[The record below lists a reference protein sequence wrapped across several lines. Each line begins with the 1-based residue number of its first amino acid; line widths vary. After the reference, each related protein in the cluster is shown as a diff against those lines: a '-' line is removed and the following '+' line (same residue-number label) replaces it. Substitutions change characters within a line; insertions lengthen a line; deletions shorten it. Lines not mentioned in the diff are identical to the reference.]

1 MKTVKLLFINLLTT
15 VVLTEILLRLFGF
28 TALYKYAVVSN
39 PPNCIV
45 PSDKFGFQ
53 LNAGVYTI
61 TINDSLKYTATQAP
75 DPVITTRATSAAP
88 RPVASDSLIFLSG
101 CSFTYGMGVDDS
113 LAYPFLLQSRL
124 KNYNVINGAAPAYGT
139 LQTLLIIQELLE
151 NNIHPHLLAYNY
163 IDFHKER
170 NVLSRPFRQLLLEES
185 RMDDGS
191 KEQLRETARFPYGEF
206 QEGGGP
212 LIIKHMELNNRNLF
226 YSLRSWSALIN
237 QLEYAYS
244 HFTADNENADA
255 VTEAAILEIRK
266 LCKENN
272 INFIVAILKE
282 AEEGPSMKRF
292 CEQNDIPAVDISID
306 YTNPGYL
313 NQPFDG
319 HPNGKA
325 HALYAEKMYRYLTE
339 EKWVYRTTK

>member
-1 MKTVKLLFINLLTT
+1 MLGLLTWPRRRARRWLKRHLST
-15 VVLTEILLRLFGF
+15 CLVVASCSAGAQDQVGLRSTEPLEL
-28 TALYKYAVVSN
+28 
-39 PPNCIV
+39 
-45 PSDKFGFQ
+45 
-53 LNAGVYTI
+53 
-61 TINDSLKYTATQAP
+61 
-75 DPVITTRATSAAP
+75 DPVIE
-88 RPVASDSLIFLSG
+88 ASDVDTTWSARISVLAAIGPDYEGADAYRLRAVPAMRVSWKQRLVFRGRSLEANVFRAHGLRNSHLLSIAPTG
-101 CSFTYGMGVDDS
+101 TIS
-113 LAYPFLLQSRL
+113 LAFADNAS
-124 KNYNVINGAAPAYGT
+124 NGIEPAY
-139 LQTLLIIQELLE
+139 
-151 NNIHPHLLAYNY
+151 
-163 IDFHKER
+163 
-170 NVLSRPFRQLLLEES
+170 SWQLLLEES